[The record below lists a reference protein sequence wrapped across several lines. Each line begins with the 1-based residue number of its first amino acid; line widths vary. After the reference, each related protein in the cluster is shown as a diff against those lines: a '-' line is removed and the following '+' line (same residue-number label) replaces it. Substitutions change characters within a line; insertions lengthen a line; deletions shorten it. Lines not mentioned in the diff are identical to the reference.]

1 MSLNRLPQ
9 LPPGFAIRRLKT
21 AAEYHAAE
29 ELQVGAW
36 AMTDRVEATP
46 IHVLVT
52 AQKNG
57 GLVLGAFAPD
67 GALAAFL
74 FGFLG
79 TTAEGKLKHVSHQL
93 GVLPQYRGLHVG
105 YLLKRAQRGE
115 VRRQGLDLVTWTYDP
130 LETVNA
136 HLNLTQL
143 GAVNQTYLRSVYG
156 EMRDS
161 LNRGLPSDRF
171 QVDWWI
177 RSQWVH
183 ERLSLAH
190 PLSLADAV
198 ARLPVVNRVS
208 WRAGDGESVAAPVGL
223 DGGLGA
229 PDVLLQVPYHFQAVK
244 RADLDLAYAWRMH
257 TREAFETLFAQGYAA
272 VDMLRGGLDGRAVAY
287 YRFIRPDDPPPW
299 RVREHAP
306 AETVPDIPTALRQ
319 FARLY
324 GQGLFWKAHEV
335 LEGPWAAAQGEDKAL
350 LQGLIRT
357 AAAFH
362 KLTAHGNPTGAA
374 RHLAWVI
381 DTLTPLGPARYGVDV
396 AGFVAGLRRAL
407 AAVAA
412 LDDPAHFDRALIP
425 ELVVSG

>member
-1 MSLNRLPQ
+1 MALNRLPH
-9 LPPGFAIRRLKT
+9 LPPGFDIRRLKT

-29 ELQVGAW
+29 ELQVVTW

-67 GALAAFL
+67 GTLAAFL

-79 TTAEGKLKHVSHQL
+79 TTADGTLKHVSHQL
-93 GVLPQYRGLHVG
+93 GVLPQYRGLSLG

-143 GAVNQTYLRSVYG
+143 GAVNTVYLRSVYG

-190 PLSLADAV
+190 PLSLSDAV
-198 ARLPVVNRVS
+198 ARLPVVNQVT
-208 WRAGDGESVAAPVGL
+208 WQAGDGGPIVAPVGL
-223 DGGLGA
+223 DGSFTA
-229 PDVLLQVPYHFQAVK
+229 SDVLLQVPYHFQAVK
-244 RADLDLAYAWRMH
+244 RADLDLAYTWRMH
-257 TREAFETLFAQGYAA
+257 SREAFEALFAQGYAA
-272 VDMLRGGLDGRAVAY
+272 VDMLRGDLEGRPVAY
-287 YRFIRPDDPPPW
+287 YRFIRPDTPPPW

-306 AETVPDIPTALRQ
+306 IETIPDLPTALRQ
-319 FARLY
+319 FAQLY
-324 GQGLFWKAHEV
+324 HQSLFWKAHEV
-335 LEGPWAAAQGEDKAL
+335 LEAPWAVAEGEDKAL

-374 RHLAWVI
+374 RHLAWV
-381 DTLTPLGPARYGVDV
+381 
-396 AGFVAGLRRAL
+396 
-407 AAVAA
+407 
-412 LDDPAHFDRALIP
+412 
-425 ELVVSG
+425 